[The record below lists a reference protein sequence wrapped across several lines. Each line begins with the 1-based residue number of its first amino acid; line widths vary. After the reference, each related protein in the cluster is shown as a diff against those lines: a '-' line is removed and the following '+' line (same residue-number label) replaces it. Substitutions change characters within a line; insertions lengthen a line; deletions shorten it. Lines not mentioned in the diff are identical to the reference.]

1 MTAALELEIGAAPLS
16 LDHFRA
22 ALAGRITV
30 TLTRQAEAR
39 IQASADTIARLVAAG
54 NPIYGV
60 NTGFGRLASQRI
72 DAENLDRLQVNLV
85 RSHAAGIGEL
95 LPEPV
100 VRLVLLLKIA
110 SLAAGHSGVRRET
123 VSLLTALLAAD
134 VMPAIPRQGSVGA
147 SGDLAPLAHLSL
159 VLIGEGEA
167 IVEGTRMPALQALSQ
182 AGLAP
187 VALGP
192 KEGLALL
199 NGTQVSTALALH
211 GLIEAERNLVTAI
224 TAGAMSTDALMGS
237 DTPFDAR
244 IQALRP
250 HPGQIQVAGALR
262 DLMAGSE
269 IRASHL
275 EGDIKVQDPY
285 SFRCQPQVM
294 GACLDLLANAARS
307 LMIEANAVS
316 DNPLV
321 FPNEGEVLSGGNF
334 HAEPVAFAADML
346 ALAIAET
353 GALAERRIAELT
365 DTTMSSLPAFLTP
378 EPGLNSGYMMAHV
391 TAAALASENKQLA
404 APASV
409 DSLPTSANQEDHVS
423 MATYAAWRLI
433 AMNANTR
440 AIIAIELL
448 AAAEGID
455 FRRPLRSSEPL
466 EAAHAIIRKHIAPR
480 QEDRIFSNDIA
491 AVGQLISAGSFER
504 FAGRLIEALP

>member
-1 MTAALELEIGAAPLS
+1 
-16 LDHFRA
+16 
-22 ALAGRITV
+22 
-30 TLTRQAEAR
+30 
-39 IQASADTIARLVAAG
+39 
-54 NPIYGV
+54 
-60 NTGFGRLASQRI
+60 
-72 DAENLDRLQVNLV
+72 
-85 RSHAAGIGEL
+85 
-95 LPEPV
+95 V

-134 VMPAIPRQGSVGA
+134 IMPAIPRQGSVGA

-167 IVEGTRMPALQALSQ
+167 IVEGMRMPALQALSR

-275 EGDIKVQDPY
+275 EGDVKVQDPY

-294 GACLDLLANAARS
+294 GACLDLLANA
-307 LMIEANAVS
+307 
-316 DNPLV
+316 P
-321 FPNEGEVLSGGNF
+321 
-334 HAEPVAFAADML
+334 
-346 ALAIAET
+346 
-353 GALAERRIAELT
+353 
-365 DTTMSSLPAFLTP
+365 
-378 EPGLNSGYMMAHV
+378 PGL
-391 TAAALASENKQLA
+391 
-404 APASV
+404 
-409 DSLPTSANQEDHVS
+409 
-423 MATYAAWRLI
+423 
-433 AMNANTR
+433 
-440 AIIAIELL
+440 
-448 AAAEGID
+448 
-455 FRRPLRSSEPL
+455 
-466 EAAHAIIRKHIAPR
+466 
-480 QEDRIFSNDIA
+480 
-491 AVGQLISAGSFER
+491 
-504 FAGRLIEALP
+504 